1 MSPMRGGSPIPRGG
15 RCSDPLSR
23 RTTTSSNKAR
33 PPPRNP
39 PNRDQ
44 KTTPITEHDT
54 TTLLSHCYHPML
66 PSTVTKPVTNP
77 RNQESVDPRETEELF
92 GRVSDLENR
101 PE

>member
-1 MSPMRGGSPIPRGG
+1 MLRPSLPANYNKLQQG
-15 RCSDPLSR
+15 
-23 RTTTSSNKAR
+23 TSTAEEPSKPATKN
-33 PPPRNP
+33 
-39 PNRDQ
+39 
-44 KTTPITEHDT
+44 TTPITEHDT